1 MDKLFADV
9 TKTRKEV
16 LELNGETYEFEF
28 RSLTWKEDLELQN
41 GCFSM
46 STDGAFEIDLIE
58 ASIQKALKCI
68 IKAPF
73 EVNRENLEKLDERVG
88 GWIEKQLNTKSS
100 FRSH

>member
-1 MDKLFADV
+1 MEKLFADV
-9 TKTRKEV
+9 TKVRKET

-46 STDGAFEIDLIE
+46 STDGQFEIDLVE
-58 ASIQKALKCI
+58 ASIQKSLKCI

-73 EVNRENLEKLDERVG
+73 EVTRENLEKLDERVG
-88 GWIEKQLNTKSS
+88 GWIEKQLNVKN
-100 FRSH
+100 FRSS